1 MITKHDLKN
10 YRNLRTKIRLLKE
23 QIEDL
28 SGAVIS
34 PGSVKITGMPMEH
47 SADPDK
53 VGNTIALID
62 KLTDV
67 YNKKLKRCLEQQ
79 SKIEA
84 AVEAL
89 NDDEQNLIRLY
100 YFQGL
105 TWEEVCCHINYS
117 WTSLHRK
124 HKAILNKLKM
134 V

>member
-10 YRNLRTKIRLLKE
+10 YRNLKIKIRLLKE

-28 SGAVIS
+28 SGAIIS
-34 PGSVKITGMPMEH
+34 PKSVKITGMPMEH

-53 VGNTIALID
+53 FGNTIALIE
-62 KLTDV
+62 KLTVV
-67 YNKKLKRCLEQQ
+67 YNNKLKRCLEQQ

-105 TWEEVCCHINYS
+105 TWEEVCA
-117 WTSLHRK
+117 
-124 HKAILNKLKM
+124 AILTILGLAYTENIKLS
-134 V
+134 